1 MERLFSQTILD
12 NFLKDFQEHR
22 SDIGYIGDLSDFG
35 NEIGI
40 SLGHTYPN
48 MNASEIEEFIIGL
61 RHGISLTNGTH

>member
-12 NFLKDFQEHR
+12 NFLKDFQDRR
-22 SDIGYIGDLSDFG
+22 SNVDYIGDLSDFG

-48 MNASEIEEFIIGL
+48 MNDSEIEQFIIGL
-61 RHGISLTNGTH
+61 RHGISLTNGSH